1 MSKRLPVPPE
11 LEHLIE
17 KREAE
22 EARRQSQRRRGLE
35 PRQVDLGPLGA
46 IESAKDLDDVPGEER
61 RRGKERRQ
69 NDEQRKRR
77 RRKSDESQRA

>member
-17 KREAE
+17 KRERE
-22 EARRQSQRRRGLE
+22 EARRREERRREEE

-46 IESAKDLDDVPGEER
+46 LESADDLDDVPRDERRSGAERRKKEER
-61 RRGKERRQ
+61 RRK
-69 NDEQRKRR
+69 R
-77 RRKSDESQRA
+77 RRKSDS